1 MKKPKHYYCHRST
14 EHNNQIPKEYEL
26 IDKIGEGAFGQV
38 YKVFNTSTSSI
49 EVMKKNKTD
58 STVSLTK
65 QSEIMS
71 TMNSSD
77 GFAKIKDNN
86 SNEGFLIMTLL
97 GDNLE
102 SIL

>member
-14 EHNNQIPKEYEL
+14 EHNNLIPQGYEL
-26 IDKIGEGAFGQV
+26 IDKIGEGAFGEV
-38 YKVFNTSTSSI
+38 YKVFNTSTSTI

-65 QSEIMS
+65 ESEIMN

-77 GFAKIKDNN
+77 GFAKIKDTNN
-86 SNEGFLIMTLL
+86 N
-97 GDNLE
+97 
-102 SIL
+102 